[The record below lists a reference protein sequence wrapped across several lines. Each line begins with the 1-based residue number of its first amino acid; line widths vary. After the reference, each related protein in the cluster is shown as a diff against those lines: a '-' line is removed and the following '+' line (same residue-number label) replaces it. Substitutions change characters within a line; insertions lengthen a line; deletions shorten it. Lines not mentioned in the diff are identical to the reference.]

1 MLLKI
6 LRRSRLE
13 KGRKTEIKNEGRE
26 IIKIKKKKKNK
37 ETKRNMLTSRQVKL
51 LKLFLNLNKS
61 PV

>member
-26 IIKIKKKKKNK
+26 IIKIKEQLKNK

-51 LKLFLNLNKS
+51 LKLFINLNKS